1 MNFPSFLQKEQK
13 TEKNREIYTNI
24 RSYEILPDL
33 IPTPLYEV
41 NVS

>member
-13 TEKNREIYTNI
+13 NREKYTNI
-24 RSYEILPDL
+24 RSYEILSDL
-33 IPTPLYEV
+33 IPAPLYEV